1 MAWIASSSRRGSKL
15 PETPPLL
22 NVEKVH
28 VAFGKRRGRK
38 QVIEAV
44 DLQVHAGEIVGL
56 IGESGSGKTTI
67 ARAVLG
73 LAHAAGG
80 RISIAGEDVTGFSAS
95 QWRDFRRRGVVQ
107 YVFQDPLRSLD
118 PDVLIGDSISEPLR
132 IRGGL
137 SKDQIKAAVLAQA
150 AEVRFDEHLL
160 RRYPAEIS
168 GGQRQRAAIARA
180 LITQPKLII
189 LDEPVSALDAAT
201 RVQVLEMLLSL
212 RSDSVGLL
220 YISHDIGSVI
230 GITDRTY
237 VLYRGMVVE
246 HGETRALATTPDH
259 VYTRLLIGSTPTLS
273 GKALDREQRRELR
286 DELESLSV

>member
-1 MAWIASSSRRGSKL
+1 L
-15 PETPPLL
+15 PETTALL
-22 NVEKVH
+22 NVENVH
-28 VAFGKRRGRK
+28 VAYGRRRGRK
-38 QVIEAV
+38 QVIDSV

-73 LAHAAGG
+73 LARVAEGQ
-80 RISIAGEDVTGFSAS
+80 ISVAGEQVTGFSGS

-118 PDVLIGDSISEPLR
+118 PDVQIGDSISEPLR

-137 SKDQIKAAVLAQA
+137 SKDEIGAAVCAQA
-150 AEVRFDEHLL
+150 AEVRLDEALL
-160 RRYPAEIS
+160 DRFPAEIS

-180 LITQPKLII
+180 LISQPKLII

-237 VLYRGMVVE
+237 VLYRGGVVE
-246 HGETRALATTPDH
+246 HGATRALANTPQH
-259 VYTRLLIGSTPTLS
+259 LYTRLLIGSTPTLS
-273 GKALDREQRRELR
+273 GNSLDGAQRRELR
-286 DELESLSV
+286 AELETLGVS

>member
-1 MAWIASSSRRGSKL
+1 L
-15 PETPPLL
+15 PDTSPLL
-22 NVEKVH
+22 NVENVD
-28 VAFGKRRGRK
+28 VAFGKRRARK
-38 QVIEAV
+38 NVIDSV
-44 DLQVHAGEIVGL
+44 DLQVRAGEIVGL

-73 LAHAAGG
+73 LAPVAGG
-80 RISIAGEDVTGFSAS
+80 QIRVAGEEVTDFSGS

-132 IRGGL
+132 IRGGV
-137 SKDQIKAAVLAQA
+137 SKDEIRAAVCAQA
-150 AEVRFDEHLL
+150 AEVRLDEQLL
-160 RRYPAEIS
+160 NRFPAEIS

-180 LITQPKLII
+180 LISQPKLII

-237 VLYRGMVVE
+237 VLYRGKVVE
-246 HGETRALATTPDH
+246 HGATTTLGAAPKH
-259 VYTRLLIGSTPTLS
+259 LYTRLLIGSTPTLT
-273 GKALDREQRRELR
+273 GKALDSAERRELR
-286 DELESLSV
+286 AELETLAV

>member
-1 MAWIASSSRRGSKL
+1 MAWTASSNRKGSKL
-15 PETPPLL
+15 PDTTALL
-22 NVEKVH
+22 NVEKMD
-28 VAFGKRRGRK
+28 VAFGTRRARK
-38 QVIEAV
+38 HVIDSV
-44 DLQVHAGEIVGL
+44 DLQVRAGEIVGL

-73 LAHAAGG
+73 LAHVARGKVYV
-80 RISIAGEDVTGFSAS
+80 AGEEVSGFSGS

-132 IRGGL
+132 IRGGV
-137 SKDQIKAAVLAQA
+137 SKDEIKAAVRAQA
-150 AEVRFDEHLL
+150 AEVRFDEELL
-160 RRYPAEIS
+160 DRYPAEIS
-168 GGQRQRAAIARA
+168 GGQRQRAAVARA
-180 LITQPKLII
+180 LITRPKLII

-201 RVQVLEMLLSL
+201 RVQVLDMLLSL

-237 VLYRGMVVE
+237 VLYRGKVVE
-246 HGETRALATTPDH
+246 HGATRALAIAPEH

-273 GKALDREQRRELR
+273 GKALNGVQRRELR
-286 DELESLSV
+286 DELETLAV

>member
-1 MAWIASSSRRGSKL
+1 MALTESLTRRGSQL
-15 PETPPLL
+15 PDATPLL
-22 NVEKVH
+22 DARNIH

-38 QVIEAV
+38 QVIDAV

-73 LAHAAGG
+73 LAPVAGG
-80 RISIAGEDVTGFSAS
+80 QIHVAGEEVTGFSGS

-132 IRGGL
+132 IRGGF
-137 SKDQIKAAVLAQA
+137 SKDEIKAAVCAQA
-150 AEVRFDEHLL
+150 AEVRLDEGLL
-160 RRYPAEIS
+160 DRFPGEIS

-180 LITQPKLII
+180 LITEPKLII

-237 VLYRGMVVE
+237 VLYRGKVVE
-246 HGETRALATTPDH
+246 HGSTRMLGTEPKH
-259 VYTRLLIGSTPTLS
+259 IYTRLLIGSTPTLT
-273 GKALDREQRRELR
+273 GKALDGAQRRELR
-286 DELESLSV
+286 DELEALTV